1 MAILSH
7 RNVITQQPSPIFK
20 IISPADNHLLQYDA
34 TSEAFVNSSH
44 VEVTTAANLGSGDG
58 IFASKVSDNIQLK
71 SLVGGTFISLV
82 SDANTITVNSDI
94 SSLAASGVSLGSGA
108 AVYKNTSLGVLYL
121 RSLKFYDTLTASVT
135 DTEIQIHSSAEA
147 NTGTNMGTNP
157 DGYGMYNGMSGTA
170 LEFKRLNGGTNIS
183 LVSGTNNLTVDL
195 ACSLTAS
202 TAGQLI
208 QTDSSSVLTALAI
221 GDANAGLTTDGTS
234 AAWSAGAMAQAY
246 QFKINYDGSGDVST
260 TDNMPTGW
268 SRTISGNVIT
278 ITHTHGSA
286 PRVITYLGYD
296 SSTQEFKY
304 RYPTGAYEMTVP
316 EVSSTTSTTQFKI
329 QVNSSVTG
337 SDTSGYAL
345 ANVIF

>member
-108 AVYKNTSLGVLYL
+108 GVYKSTTNGVLSL
-121 RSLKFYDTLTASVT
+121 RSLTFAGVLSASVT
-135 DTEIQIHSSAEA
+135 DTEIQISSSAEA
-147 NTGTNMGTNP
+147 NTGTNMGTGS
-157 DGYGMYNGMSGTA
+157 DGDGLYNNMGGTA
-170 LEFKRLNGGTNIS
+170 LQFKRLKEGTNIN
-183 LVSGTNNLTVDL
+183 VTNETNNLLVGVDF
-195 ACSLTAS
+195 SLTAS
-202 TAGQLI
+202 TAGQLV

-246 QFKINYDGSGDVST
+246 QFRINYDGSGDVDT
-260 TDNMPTGW
+260 YANMPTGW
-268 SRTISGNVIT
+268 TGSISGNIIT
-278 ITHTHGSA
+278 VTHTHGSA

-296 SSTQEFKY
+296 ASTQEFKY

-316 EVSSTTSTTQFKI
+316 SGTSTTQFKI

>member
-44 VEVTTAANLGSGDG
+44 IEATTATNLGSGDG
-58 IFASKVSDNIQLK
+58 VFASKVSDNIQLK

-82 SDANTITVNSDI
+82 PDANTITINSTI
-94 SSLAASGVSLGSGA
+94 SELAASGVSLGGGA

-121 RSLKFYDTLTASVT
+121 RSLTFSGVLDASVT
-135 DTEIQIHSSAEA
+135 ETEIQISSSAEA
-147 NTGTNMGTNP
+147 NTGTNMGTSP
-157 DGYGMYNGMSGTA
+157 DGEGLYSNMNGTV
-170 LEFKRLNGGTNIS
+170 LQFKRLKAGTNID
-183 LVSGTNNLTVDL
+183 VTSGTNNLTVDL
-195 ACSLTAS
+195 DCSFTAS
-202 TAGQLI
+202 TAGQLV

-246 QFKINYDGSGDVST
+246 QFKINYDGSGDVSA
-260 TDNMPTGW
+260 TDNMPAGW
-268 SRTISGNVIT
+268 SKTISGNVIT

-286 PRVITYLGYD
+286 PRVVTYLGYD
-296 SSTQEFKY
+296 ASTQEFKY

-316 EVSSTTSTTQFKI
+316 EGTSTTQFKI

>member
-44 VEVTTAANLGSGDG
+44 VEVTTAINLGSGSG
-58 IFASKVSDNIQLK
+58 VFSSKDNDNIQLK
-71 SLVGGTFISLV
+71 SLVGGTFISLTN
-82 SDANTITVNSDI
+82 DTNTITINSDI
-94 SSLAASGVSLGSGA
+94 ASLAASGVSLGSGT
-108 AVYKNTSLGVLYL
+108 AVYKSTSNGVLSFRSLG
-121 RSLKFYDTLTASVT
+121 FYDTLTASVT
-135 DTEIQIHSSAEA
+135 DTEIQLHSSAEA
-147 NTGTNMGTNP
+147 NTGTNMGNSTNG
-157 DGYGMYNGMSGTA
+157 DGLYNNMSGTA
-170 LEFKRLNGGTNIS
+170 LQFKRLKAGANIDVTNQ
-183 LVSGTNNLTVDL
+183 TNNLLVDVKF
-195 ACSLTAS
+195 SLTAS

-246 QFKINYDGSGDVST
+246 QFRINYDGNGDVSA

-268 SRTISGNVIT
+268 SKTISGNVIT

-296 SSTQEFKY
+296 ASTQEFKY

-316 EVSSTTSTTQFKI
+316 SGTSTTQFKI

>member
-108 AVYKNTSLGVLYL
+108 GVYKSTTNGVLSL
-121 RSLKFYDTLTASVT
+121 RSLTFAGVLSASVT
-135 DTEIQIHSSAEA
+135 DTEIQISSSAEA
-147 NTGTNMGTNP
+147 NTGTNMGTGS
-157 DGYGMYNGMSGTA
+157 DGDGLYNNMGGTA
-170 LEFKRLNGGTNIS
+170 LQFKRLKEGTNIN
-183 LVSGTNNLTVDL
+183 VTNETNNLLVGVDF
-195 ACSLTAS
+195 SLTAS
-202 TAGQLI
+202 TAGQLV

-246 QFKINYDGSGDVST
+246 QFRINYDGSGDVSA
-260 TDNMPTGW
+260 TDNMPSGWTG
-268 SRTISGNVIT
+268 SISGNIIT
-278 ITHTHGSA
+278 VTHTHGSA

-296 SSTQEFKY
+296 ASTQEFKY

-316 EVSSTTSTTQFKI
+316 SGTSTTQFKI

-345 ANVIF
+345 TNVIF

>member
-108 AVYKNTSLGVLYL
+108 GVYKSTTNGVLSL
-121 RSLKFYDTLTASVT
+121 RSLTFAGVLSASVT
-135 DTEIQIHSSAEA
+135 DTEIQISSSAEA
-147 NTGTNMGTNP
+147 NTGTNMGTSTNG
-157 DGYGMYNGMSGTA
+157 DGLYSNMNGTA
-170 LEFKRLNGGTNIS
+170 LQFKRLKAGTNID
-183 LVSGTNNLTVDL
+183 VTNETNNLLVGVDF
-195 ACSLTAS
+195 SLTAS

-221 GDANAGLTTDGTS
+221 GDANTGLTTDGTS

-246 QFKINYDGSGDVST
+246 QFRINYDGSGDVDT
-260 TDNMPTGW
+260 YANMPTGW
-268 SRTISGNVIT
+268 NGSISGNIIT
-278 ITHTHGSA
+278 VTHTHGSA
-286 PRVITYLGYD
+286 PRIVTYLGYD
-296 SSTQEFKY
+296 ASTQEFKY

-316 EVSSTTSTTQFKI
+316 SGTSTTQFKI

-345 ANVIF
+345 VNVIF

>member
-20 IISPADNHLLQYDA
+20 ISSPANNHLLQYDA
-34 TSEAFVNSSH
+34 TSEAFVNSTH
-44 VEVTTAANLGSGDG
+44 VEATTAANLGSGDG

-108 AVYKNTSLGVLYL
+108 GVYKSTTNGVLSL
-121 RSLKFYDTLTASVT
+121 RSLTFAGVLSASVT
-135 DTEIQIHSSAEA
+135 DTEIQISSSAEA
-147 NTGTNMGTNP
+147 NTGTNMGTSP
-157 DGYGMYNGMSGTA
+157 DGYSMYNGMSGTA
-170 LEFKRLNGGTNIS
+170 LAFKRLNGGTNIN

-195 ACSLTAS
+195 DCSFTAS
-202 TAGQLI
+202 TAGQLV
-208 QTDSSSVLTALAI
+208 QTNSSSVLTALAI

-246 QFKINYDGSGDVST
+246 QFRINYDGSGDVDT
-260 TDNMPTGW
+260 YANMPTGW
-268 SRTISGNVIT
+268 TGSISGNIIT
-278 ITHTHGSA
+278 VTHTHGSA
-286 PRVITYLGYD
+286 PRVVAYLGYD
-296 SSTQEFKY
+296 ASTQEFKY

-316 EVSSTTSTTQFKI
+316 SGTSTTQFKI

>member
-44 VEVTTAANLGSGDG
+44 VEVTTATNLGGGDG

-82 SDANTITVNSDI
+82 ADANTITVNSDI

-108 AVYKNTSLGVLYL
+108 SVYKSTSNGVLSF
-121 RSLKFYDTLTASVT
+121 RSLRFAGVLDASVT
-135 DTEIQIHSSAEA
+135 DTEIQLTSSAEA
-147 NTGTNMGTNP
+147 NTGTNMGTSP
-157 DGYGMYNGMSGTA
+157 DGYSMYNGMSGTA
-170 LEFKRLNGGTNIS
+170 LAFKRLNGGTNIN

-195 ACSLTAS
+195 ACSLTAN
-202 TAGQLI
+202 TAGQLV

-246 QFKINYDGSGDVST
+246 QFRINYDGSGDVSA

-268 SRTISGNVIT
+268 TGSISGNIIT
-278 ITHTHGSA
+278 VTHTHGSA

-296 SSTQEFKY
+296 ASTQEFKY

-316 EVSSTTSTTQFKI
+316 SGTSTTQFKI

-345 ANVIF
+345 TNVIF

>member
-44 VEVTTAANLGSGDG
+44 VEVTTATNLGSGDG

-82 SDANTITVNSDI
+82 ADANTITVNSDI

-108 AVYKNTSLGVLYL
+108 SVYKSTSNGVLSFRSLG
-121 RSLKFYDTLTASVT
+121 FYDTLTASVT

-147 NTGTNMGTNP
+147 NTGTNMGDSN
-157 DGYGMYNGMSGTA
+157 DGYGLFDSKAGDS
-170 LEFKRLNGGTNIS
+170 LKFKRLKAGINLD

-195 ACSLTAS
+195 DFSLTAS

-208 QTDSSSVLTALAI
+208 QTDGSSVLTALAI
-221 GDANAGLTTDGTS
+221 GDANAGLTTNGTS

-246 QFKINYDGSGDVST
+246 QFRINYDGSGDIDT
-260 TDNMPTGW
+260 YANMPTGW
-268 SRTISGNVIT
+268 TGSISGNIIT

-296 SSTQEFKY
+296 ASTQEFKY

-316 EVSSTTSTTQFKI
+316 SGTSTTQFKI

>member
-44 VEVTTAANLGSGDG
+44 IEATTAANLGGGDG

-82 SDANTITVNSDI
+82 ADANTITVNSDI

-121 RSLKFYDTLTASVT
+121 RSLTFAGVLDASVT
-135 DTEIQIHSSAEA
+135 ESEIQISSSAEA
-147 NTGTNMGTNP
+147 NTGTNMGTSP
-157 DGYGMYNGMSGTA
+157 DGYSMYNGMSGTA
-170 LEFKRLNGGTNIS
+170 LAFKRLNGGTNIN

-195 ACSLTAS
+195 DCSFTAS
-202 TAGQLI
+202 TAGQLV

-246 QFKINYDGSGDVST
+246 QFRINYDGSGDVDT
-260 TDNMPTGW
+260 YANMPTGW
-268 SRTISGNVIT
+268 TGSISGNIIT
-278 ITHTHGSA
+278 VTHTHGSA
-286 PRVITYLGYD
+286 PRIVTYLGYD
-296 SSTQEFKY
+296 ASTQEFKY

-316 EVSSTTSTTQFKI
+316 SGTSTTQFKI

>member
-20 IISPADNHLLQYDA
+20 ISSPAANHLLQYDA
-34 TSEAFVNSSH
+34 TSEAFVNSTH
-44 VEVTTAANLGSGDG
+44 VEATTATNLGAGDG
-58 IFASKVSDNIQLK
+58 VFASKVSDNIQLK
-71 SLVGGTFISLV
+71 SLVGGTFITLV
-82 SDANTITVNSDI
+82 PDANTITINSDI
-94 SSLAASGVSLGSGA
+94 SSLAASGVSLGTGA
-108 AVYKNTSLGVLYL
+108 AVYKSTSNGVLSI
-121 RSLKFYDTLTASVT
+121 RSLKFAGVLSASVT
-135 DTEIQIHSSAEA
+135 ESEIQISSSAEA
-147 NTGTNMGTNP
+147 NTGTNMGTSP
-157 DGYGMYNGMSGTA
+157 DGYSMYNGMSGTA
-170 LEFKRLNGGTNIS
+170 LEFKRLNGGTNIN
-183 LVSGTNNLTVDL
+183 LVSGTNNLTIDL
-195 ACSLTAS
+195 DCSLTAN

-208 QTDSSSVLTALAI
+208 QTDGSSVLTALAI
-221 GDANAGLTTDGTS
+221 GDANTGLTTDGTS

-246 QFKINYDGSGDVST
+246 QFKINYDGSGDVSA

-316 EVSSTTSTTQFKI
+316 EGTSTTQFKI

-345 ANVIF
+345 TNVIF

>member
-20 IISPADNHLLQYDA
+20 ISSPADNHLLQYDA

-82 SDANTITVNSDI
+82 ADANTITVNSDI

-108 AVYKNTSLGVLYL
+108 AVYKSTSNGVLSL
-121 RSLKFYDTLTASVT
+121 RSLTFAGVLSASVT
-135 DTEIQIHSSAEA
+135 DTEIQISSSSEA
-147 NTGTNMGTNP
+147 NTGTNMGTSP
-157 DGYGMYNGMSGTA
+157 DGYSMYNGMSGTA
-170 LEFKRLNGGTNIS
+170 LAFKRLNGGTNIN

-195 ACSLTAS
+195 NCSFTAS
-202 TAGQLI
+202 TAGQLV

-246 QFKINYDGSGDVST
+246 QFRINYSGSGDVST
-260 TDNMPTGW
+260 TDNMPSGW

-286 PRVITYLGYD
+286 PRVVTYLGYD
-296 SSTQEFKY
+296 ASTQEFKY
-304 RYPTGAYEMTVP
+304 RYPTGAYEMTIP
-316 EVSSTTSTTQFKI
+316 SGTSTTQFKI

>member
-20 IISPADNHLLQYDA
+20 ISSPADNHLLQYDA

-44 VEVTTAANLGSGDG
+44 VESTTAINLGGGSG
-58 IFASKVSDNIQLK
+58 IFLSKVSDDIQLK
-71 SLVGGTFISLV
+71 SLVGGTFISLTN
-82 SDANTITVNSDI
+82 DTNTITINSDI

-108 AVYKNTSLGVLYL
+108 AVYKSTSNGVLSL
-121 RSLKFYDTLTASVT
+121 RSLTFAGVLDASVT
-135 DTEIQIHSSAEA
+135 DTEIQINSSAEA
-147 NTGTNMGTNP
+147 NTGANMGTSP
-157 DGYGMYNGMSGTA
+157 DGYSMYNGMSGTA
-170 LEFKRLNGGTNIS
+170 LEFKRLNGGTNIN

-195 ACSLTAS
+195 DCSFASS
-202 TAGQLI
+202 TAGQLV
-208 QTDSSSVLTALAI
+208 QTNSSSVLTALAI
-221 GDANAGLTTDGTS
+221 GNANAGLTTNGTS
-234 AAWSAGAMAQAY
+234 AAWSVGAMAQAY
-246 QFKINYDGSGDVST
+246 QFKVNYDGSGNVSA

-316 EVSSTTSTTQFKI
+316 EGTSTTQFKI

>member
-44 VEVTTAANLGSGDG
+44 IEATTATNLGSG
-58 IFASKVSDNIQLK
+58 A
-71 SLVGGTFISLV
+71 
-82 SDANTITVNSDI
+82 
-94 SSLAASGVSLGSGA
+94 GVF
-108 AVYKNTSLGVLYL
+108 KNYDLGVLYF
-121 RSLKFYDTLTASVT
+121 RSLKFYDTLSASVT
-135 DTEIQIHSSAEA
+135 DTEIQIHTTAEA
-147 NTGTNMGTNP
+147 NTGTNMGDST
-157 DGYGMYNGMSGTA
+157 DGDGLYNNMSSTA
-170 LEFKRLNGGTNIS
+170 LQFKRLKAGANIDVTNE
-183 LVSGTNNLTVDL
+183 TNNLLVDVDF
-195 ACSLTAS
+195 SLTAS

-246 QFKINYDGSGDVST
+246 QFRINYDGSGDVSA

-286 PRVITYLGYD
+286 PRVVTYLGFD
-296 SSTQEFKY
+296 ASTQEFKY

-316 EVSSTTSTTQFKI
+316 SGTSTTQFKI

>member
-44 VEVTTAANLGSGDG
+44 VEVTTATNLGSGSG

-82 SDANTITVNSDI
+82 ADANTITVNSDI
-94 SSLAASGVSLGSGA
+94 SSLAASGVNLGNGA
-108 AVYKNTSLGVLYL
+108 GVYKSTTNGVLSL
-121 RSLKFYDTLTASVT
+121 RSLTFAGVLSASVT
-135 DTEIQIHSSAEA
+135 DTEIQISSSAEA
-147 NTGTNMGTNP
+147 NTGTNMGTSTNG
-157 DGYGMYNGMSGTA
+157 DGLYSNMNGTA
-170 LEFKRLNGGTNIS
+170 LQFKRLKAGTNID
-183 LVSGTNNLTVDL
+183 VTNETNNLLVGVDF
-195 ACSLTAS
+195 SLTAS

-221 GDANAGLTTDGTS
+221 GDANTGLTTDGTS

-246 QFKINYDGSGDVST
+246 QFRINYDGSGDVDT
-260 TDNMPTGW
+260 YANMPTGW
-268 SRTISGNVIT
+268 NGSISGNIIT
-278 ITHTHGSA
+278 VTHTHGSA
-286 PRVITYLGYD
+286 PRIVTYLGYD
-296 SSTQEFKY
+296 ASTQEFKY

-316 EVSSTTSTTQFKI
+316 SGTSTTQFKI

-345 ANVIF
+345 VNVIF

>member
-20 IISPADNHLLQYDA
+20 ISSPADNHLLQYDA

-44 VEVTTAANLGSGDG
+44 VESTTAINLGGGSG
-58 IFASKVSDNIQLK
+58 IFLSKVSDDIQLK
-71 SLVGGTFISLV
+71 SLVGGTFISLTN
-82 SDANTITVNSDI
+82 DTNTITINSDI

-108 AVYKNTSLGVLYL
+108 AVYKSTSNGVLSL
-121 RSLKFYDTLTASVT
+121 RSLTFAGVLDASVT
-135 DTEIQIHSSAEA
+135 DTEIQINSSAEA
-147 NTGTNMGTNP
+147 NTGANMGTSP
-157 DGYGMYNGMSGTA
+157 DGYSMYNGMSGTA
-170 LEFKRLNGGTNIS
+170 LEFKRLNGGTNIN

-195 ACSLTAS
+195 DCSFASS
-202 TAGQLI
+202 TAGQLV
-208 QTDSSSVLTALAI
+208 QTNSSSVLTALAI
-221 GDANAGLTTDGTS
+221 GNANAGLTTNGTS
-234 AAWSAGAMAQAY
+234 AAWSVGAMAQAY
-246 QFKINYDGSGDVST
+246 QFKVNYDGSGNVSA

-316 EVSSTTSTTQFKI
+316 EVTSTTQFKI

>member
-1 MAILSH
+1 M
-7 RNVITQQPSPIFK
+7 
-20 IISPADNHLLQYDA
+20 
-34 TSEAFVNSSH
+34 
-44 VEVTTAANLGSGDG
+44 
-58 IFASKVSDNIQLK
+58 SDE
-71 SLVGGTFISLV
+71 
-82 SDANTITVNSDI
+82 DTITINCDI
-94 SSLAASGVSLGSGA
+94 SSLAASGVSLGNGA
-108 AVYKNTSLGVLYL
+108 AVFKNYDLGVLYF
-121 RSLKFYDTLTASVT
+121 RSLTFSGVLDKAVT
-135 DTEIQIHSSAEA
+135 ETEIQISSSAEA
-147 NTGTNMGTNP
+147 NTGTNMGDST
-157 DGYGMYNGMSGTA
+157 DGDGLYNNMSSTA
-170 LEFKRLNGGTNIS
+170 LQFKRLKAGANIDVTNE
-183 LVSGTNNLTVDL
+183 TNNLLVDVDF
-195 ACSLTAS
+195 SLTAS

-246 QFKINYDGSGDVST
+246 QFRINYDGSGDVSA

-286 PRVITYLGYD
+286 PRVVTYLRYD
-296 SSTQEFKY
+296 ASTQEFKY

-316 EVSSTTSTTQFKI
+316 SGTSTTQFKI

>member
-20 IISPADNHLLQYDA
+20 ISSPADNHLLQYDA

-44 VEVTTAANLGSGDG
+44 VESTTAINLGGGSG
-58 IFASKVSDNIQLK
+58 IFLSKVSDDIQLK
-71 SLVGGTFISLV
+71 SLVGGTFISLTN
-82 SDANTITVNSDI
+82 DTNTITINSDI

-108 AVYKNTSLGVLYL
+108 AVYKSTSNGVLSL
-121 RSLKFYDTLTASVT
+121 RSLTFAGVLDASVT
-135 DTEIQIHSSAEA
+135 DTEIQINSSAEA
-147 NTGTNMGTNP
+147 NTGANMGTSP
-157 DGYGMYNGMSGTA
+157 DGYSMYNGMSGTA
-170 LEFKRLNGGTNIS
+170 LEFKRLNGGTNIN

-195 ACSLTAS
+195 DCSFASS
-202 TAGQLI
+202 TAGQLV
-208 QTDSSSVLTALAI
+208 QTNSSSVLTALAI
-221 GDANAGLTTDGTS
+221 GNANAGLTTNGTS
-234 AAWSAGAMAQAY
+234 AAWSVGAMAQAY
-246 QFKINYDGSGDVST
+246 QFKVNYDGSGNVSA

-316 EVSSTTSTTQFKI
+316 EGTSTTQFKI

-345 ANVIF
+345 TNVIF

>member
-44 VEVTTAANLGSGDG
+44 VEFTTATTLGSGDG

-82 SDANTITVNSDI
+82 ADANTITVNSDI

-108 AVYKNTSLGVLYL
+108 AVYKSTSEGVLYL
-121 RSLKFYDTLTASVT
+121 RSLGFYDTLTASVT

-147 NTGTNMGTNP
+147 NTGTNMGDSN
-157 DGYGMYNGMSGTA
+157 DGYGLFDSKAGDS
-170 LEFKRLNGGTNIS
+170 LKFKRLKAGTNLD

-195 ACSLTAS
+195 DFSLTAS

-246 QFKINYDGSGDVST
+246 QFRINYDGSGDVSA

-286 PRVITYLGYD
+286 PRVVTYLGYD
-296 SSTQEFKY
+296 ASTQEFKY

-316 EVSSTTSTTQFKI
+316 SGTSTTQFKI

>member
-1 MAILSH
+1 MPYRASTEAPLFVVIKFCHIRAINKNTILS
-7 RNVITQQPSPIFK
+7 RLDSPTF
-20 IISPADNHLLQYDA
+20 Y
-34 TSEAFVNSSH
+34 NS
-44 VEVTTAANLGSGDG
+44 L
-58 IFASKVSDNIQLK
+58 
-71 SLVGGTFISLV
+71 
-82 SDANTITVNSDI
+82 NTITINSDI

-108 AVYKNTSLGVLYL
+108 AVYKSTSNGVLSL
-121 RSLKFYDTLTASVT
+121 RSLTFAGVLDASVT
-135 DTEIQIHSSAEA
+135 DTEIQINSSAEA
-147 NTGTNMGTNP
+147 NTGANMGTSP
-157 DGYGMYNGMSGTA
+157 DGYSMYNGMSGTA
-170 LEFKRLNGGTNIS
+170 LEFKRLNGGTNIN

-195 ACSLTAS
+195 DCSFASS
-202 TAGQLI
+202 TAGQLV
-208 QTDSSSVLTALAI
+208 QTNSSSVLTALAI
-221 GDANAGLTTDGTS
+221 GNANAGLTTNGTS
-234 AAWSAGAMAQAY
+234 AAWSVGAMAQAY
-246 QFKINYDGSGDVST
+246 QFKVNYDGSGNVSA

-316 EVSSTTSTTQFKI
+316 EGTSTTQFKI

-345 ANVIF
+345 TNVIF